1 MRLVMTDSCDNV
13 ETYDGAYCSSI
24 SRFTPLF
31 NSTLLELLG
40 LTDRNLQPIRPI
52 YPRSKNSIAF
62 ASQIFRFIFCSLF
75 LLIFGLKFFS
85 GTWNMNQILDLCVR
99 KHRVYFFCIHITP
112 CNCMDF
118 HPLHIYA

>member
-1 MRLVMTDSCDNV
+1 MTDSCDNV

-40 LTDRNLQPIRPI
+40 LTDRNLQPIIPI

-85 GTWNMNQILDLCVR
+85 GTSGLGDLEHEPNLGLVR
-99 KHRVYFFCIHITP
+99 EKTPQPFPGGHYKHSSC
-112 CNCMDF
+112 
-118 HPLHIYA
+118 